1 MWYYGRSAFGDTA
14 GIEPRIRETSGATT
28 DTYKTATCIANVL
41 ASSVYQLVE
50 QMRKKSIPVGR
61 LCRVLGVSRSGATS
75 RASTT
80 ACGCTYPT
88 VHTVQATLP
97 ANYSIKLEKRNLQP
111 HWEPD
116 GKMIDAPKLR
126 SGPISNDHTEA
137 LARGTFSLVV
147 LGGYTIQNPA
157 APAT

>member
-61 LCRVLGVSRSGATS
+61 LCRVLGVSRSGYIAGFYNSVRLYISNSSYSSSNPSSKLQFQAGETPPPTTLGTGWKNDW
-75 RASTT
+75 RAQI
-80 ACGCTYPT
+80 A
-88 VHTVQATLP
+88 
-97 ANYSIKLEKRNLQP
+97 E
-111 HWEPD
+111 
-116 GKMIDAPKLR
+116 
-126 SGPISNDHTEA
+126 GPISNDQTEA
-137 LARGTFSLVV
+137 LARETFSLVV